1 MISRIIKC
9 NVFDELSEQWK
20 KFSFNLCEVEAIG
33 EHEEDS
39 SLIFLASSNV
49 YIIDIEYDEMF
60 ELFLNNGNLVK
71 FYSNWVYLAM
81 SKKIMCMNRNCKKKA
96 ECLRFATSFSKEH
109 VAPRFFE
116 TDKNGNCKYFI
127 KAEWNP

>member
-71 FYSNWVYLAM
+71 FYSN
-81 SKKIMCMNRNCKKKA
+81 
-96 ECLRFATSFSKEH
+96 
-109 VAPRFFE
+109 
-116 TDKNGNCKYFI
+116 
-127 KAEWNP
+127 